1 MLVVAAAVRQG
12 MAAAAA
18 QRAVQEEAAQ
28 ALLPQIQVVVME
40 ARQLQVKVM
49 LVAQERLIWAFLPLA
64 LVEAA
69 LALSAET
76 AHLV

>member
-1 MLVVAAAVRQG
+1 
-12 MAAAAA
+12 
-18 QRAVQEEAAQ
+18 
-28 ALLPQIQVVVME
+28 ME